1 MDTLLNWDI
10 TEKKVYSNNTELKSH
25 KAIFRND
32 NGKLLNVAKES
43 YTPTT
48 NARFKEVVNSMQ
60 DITGFPLQ
68 CYDEFDS
75 GKKVLAFLKCT
86 EPIQVLGY
94 DFEDYMLIG
103 NSHDS
108 STGFFIGNSSTMVR
122 CQNRFSRVFR
132 KLNVYHTRNHDS
144 KIESLLA
151 SFRVFMQERKATFA
165 TMEAM
170 SKVYIDAALQ
180 TSLVERLANMTF
192 EESMGLKEIST
203 RKQNLIQN
211 MHKCINKESD
221 VLGDNALGFFQGIT
235 NYTTHVRK
243 NQVVFCN
250 ALGGAAVLNEKAFQ
264 LCEELINPN

>member
-10 TEKKVYSNNTELKSH
+10 TEKKVYSNNIELKSH

-32 NGKLLNVAKES
+32 NGKLLNVARES

-48 NARFKEVVNSMQ
+48 NARFKEVVNRMQ

-68 CYDEFDS
+68 CFDEFDN

-108 STGFFIGNSSTMVR
+108 STGFFIGNSSKMIR

-132 KLNVYHTRNHDS
+132 NLNVYHTRNHDS
-144 KIESLLA
+144 KIDSMLR
-151 SFRVFMQERKATFA
+151 SFEIFMQERKTMFA
-165 TMEAM
+165 QMEAM
-170 SKVYIDAALQ
+170 SKVYIDASLQ
-180 TSLVERLANMTF
+180 ISLVERLANMTL
-192 EESMGLKEIST
+192 EEKLGINEIST

-211 MHKCINKESD
+211 MHKCVNKESD
-221 VLGDNALGFFQGIT
+221 ALGDNALGFFQGIT

-243 NQVVFCN
+243 NQPVFCN
-250 ALGGAAVLNEKAFQ
+250 ALGGAAVLNERAFKM
-264 LCEELINPN
+264 CEELINPN